1 MRPNTTPKSPLPAG
15 AAMPEANYKMIAAL
29 SVMKGQ
35 IERADIPK
43 FVAERGM
50 PGFVPTQG
58 TSPWRSLYRPRAG
71 SPQGGDHQT
80 SHDHR
85 QGQPLPRP
93 PDQSCRRRPLLWK
106 APVLV
111 LNPRRA

>member
-1 MRPNTTPKSPLPAG
+1 MQNPDITKPAG
-15 AAMPEANYKMIAAL
+15 AGDVPLANYKMIAAL

-58 TSPWRSLYRPRAG
+58 HIPSGVPYIATRWK
-71 SPQGGDHQT
+71 PQSGDHQT
-80 SHDHR
+80 GHDHR
-85 QGQPLPRP
+85 QGLPVPGPYDQP
-93 PDQSCRRRPLLWK
+93 
-106 APVLV
+106 V
-111 LNPRRA
+111 